1 LCGHNHLFSK
11 DNIMG
16 MLSSIFGAV
25 LGQVGQQGG
34 NAGMIANVVGGM
46 LANDG
51 GQGGLGGLVGKFQQ
65 AGMGDVIGSW
75 VGSGQNMP
83 ISAEQLQNVLGSDA
97 VAGLAQKMGLNSGD
111 ALGQL
116 SQMLPGLVDKLTPN
130 GAAPTGGL
138 GNMGDLAGMLGGLLA
153 KK

>member
-1 LCGHNHLFSK
+1 MS
-11 DNIMG
+11 

-34 NAGMIANVVGGM
+34 NAGMIANVVGGL

-75 VGSGQNMP
+75 VGGGQNMP
-83 ISAEQLQNVLGSDA
+83 ISAEHFTLIQNNRHSIVTNFRGRLINDI
-97 VAGLAQKMGLNSGD
+97 
-111 ALGQL
+111 
-116 SQMLPGLVDKLTPN
+116 LT
-130 GAAPTGGL
+130 TL
-138 GNMGDLAGMLGGLLA
+138 ITTSYE

>member
-1 LCGHNHLFSK
+1 MGFLS
-11 DNIMG
+11 NIM
-16 MLSSIFGAV
+16 GAV
-25 LGQVGQQGG
+25 LGKVGEQGG
-34 NAGMIANVVGGM
+34 NAGAIANAVGGM

-75 VGSGQNMP
+75 VGKGNNLP
-83 ISAEQLQNVLGSDA
+83 ISTEQLQSILGSDA
-97 VAGLAQKMGLNSGD
+97 VAGIAQKMGLNQGD

-130 GAAPTGGL
+130 GEAPAGGL
-138 GNMGDLAGMLGGLLA
+138 GNMGELAGMLSGLLA
-153 KK
+153 KR